1 MMADNKEQ
9 RVCVYAAHVSP
20 TENRNGTSLDAD
32 KSHIYFNFTD
42 VFRVKRARSPQV
54 RDEDCTPNLVK
65 NVKETQHLVD
75 LSRY

>member
-1 MMADNKEQ
+1 VRIHSTRLAGLTRELN
-9 RVCVYAAHVSP
+9 SP
-20 TENRNGTSLDAD
+20 TENRTGTSLDSD

-42 VFRVKRARSPQV
+42 VCRVKRARSPQV